1 MKKYK
6 ICIIGDGLSG
16 LITAQTLSKLD
27 LEIDLISTKKHK
39 KLVDNRTPLYHQAI
53 TNLSRSFYQ
62 KKDLIFFSSQ
72 KK

>member
-39 KLVDNRTPLYHQAI
+39 KLVDNRTTAI
-53 TNLSRSFYQ
+53 
-62 KKDLIFFSSQ
+62 
-72 KK
+72 